1 MLNIKND
8 KNYLGIVEYILDD
21 KEFNKMNKIRH
32 HSSNRY
38 DHSLKVSYYS
48 YKIAKALNLNYEE
61 AARAGLLHDFYFEST
76 LDYKK
81 PTDKVML
88 FTTVHPMQALKNAE
102 DRFSLSEKEKDIIK
116 THMFPLDFRL
126 PKYME
131 SWIVN
136 LVDTC
141 LSTFE
146 FTQKFSYKFSYVTN
160 LYLLVILN
168 SIK

>member
-8 KNYLGIVEYILDD
+8 KNYLNIVEYILDD
-21 KEFNKMNKIRH
+21 KEFDKMNNIRH
-32 HSSNRY
+32 HCSNRY

-48 YKIAKALNLNYEE
+48 YKIAKLFKLNYEE
-61 AARAGLLHDFYFEST
+61 VARAGLLHDFYFEST

-88 FTTVHPMQALKNAE
+88 FTTGHPMQALKNAE
-102 DRFSLSEKEKDIIK
+102 DRFDLSEKEKDIIK

-136 LVDTC
+136 IVDTF
-141 LSTFE
+141 LSTCE
-146 FTQKFSYKFSYVTN
+146 FTQKFSYKFSYVIN